1 MNLDIFLS
9 LFSLMLISLGVS
21 ALSEKTHIPFTVL
34 LVIAGSVLVPLS
46 GLEQLAFIDSFKMTP
61 ELLFF
66 VFLPILIFES
76 AYNINIRNMA
86 NNIIA
91 ISALAVISLLISV
104 AVVGVGLHFALA
116 AIGLNV
122 PMTIL
127 FLFGAI
133 ISATDPVAV
142 LSLFKEYGA
151 PRRLTLIFEGESLF
165 NDGTAF
171 AIFMVLLEISLSGFK
186 GAESVLEGI
195 ATFCTMVVGGLGFG
209 LAMGFLFARLIKWSR
224 GNEHVEITLTVLVA
238 HFTFILTELLSEN
251 LELFGFPIHLSAIIA
266 TLAAS
271 MVIGNYGRYK
281 MSPKVE
287 QYMEKFWGYFAFLA
301 NSLVFI
307 LMGLTFAQLSI
318 GLHVA
323 IWPILLAIGV
333 VAIGRA
339 VSIYPVV
346 GMLNLIKQE
355 ERIPAS
361 WQHLLSWGSLRGALA
376 VIMALLIPDNLT
388 VSGWSYDFSVKE
400 FIIALTIGCIYFTLL
415 IKATTIGWVMRKLK
429 IDALTSIEKVEYHES
444 KAFIINKALEKLRE
458 LETQGYVS
466 PEEFV
471 RLRDFYESHSLK
483 ALVGY
488 REEVGNSMNLAE
500 ANLRLYALGLEKA
513 GLRELLEDGKVD
525 EKIYKKVLN
534 MLHIQVDRLEHG
546 TAQVASLDE
555 KFPID
560 SVEKF
565 INLTRKLVFLPK
577 RQIKSGTLL
586 SYYRIQ
592 RLLVNRV
599 LDHFQSVELQSLI
612 KIFGD
617 EVAIE
622 KVRQFFENVA
632 QSIDAHIEMVEH
644 TQGISLIEVNH
655 AFVASTLRSLQADV
669 LEYLYRNE
677 IITNKLYILLN
688 NELAESDYPEK
699 R

>member
-9 LFSLMLISLGVS
+9 LFSLMLVSLGVS
-21 ALSEKTHIPFTVL
+21 ALSEKTHIPYTVL
-34 LVIAGSVLVPLS
+34 LVVAGTGLVPLS
-46 GLEQLAFIDSFKMTP
+46 GIEQFHFINSFKMTP
-61 ELLFF
+61 ELVFF

-76 AYNINIRNMA
+76 AYNINMRSME

-91 ISALAVISLLISV
+91 ISALAVVSMLISV
-104 AVVGVGLHFALA
+104 IVVGVGLHYALA
-116 AIGLNV
+116 AIGFQV
-122 PMTIL
+122 PLSVL

-142 LSLFKEYGA
+142 LSLFKDYGA
-151 PRRLTLIFEGESLF
+151 PQRLTLIFEGESLF

-171 AIFMVLLEISLSGFK
+171 AVFMVLLEITQSGFN
-186 GAESVLEGI
+186 GAESVLQGI
-195 ATFCTMVVGGLGFG
+195 AIFCTMVVGGLGFG

-281 MSPKVE
+281 MSPRVE
-287 QYMEKFWGYFAFLA
+287 QYMEKFWSYFAFLT

-307 LMGLTFAQLSI
+307 LMGLTFARLSI
-318 GLHVA
+318 GLNVT
-323 IWPILLAIGV
+323 IWPIVLTIGV

-339 VSIYPVV
+339 ISIYPVV
-346 GMLNLIKQE
+346 GMLNRMRLE
-355 ERIPAS
+355 ERIPTS

-388 VSGWSYDFSVKE
+388 VSGWSFDFSVKE
-400 FIIALTIGCIYFTLL
+400 FILAITIGCIYFTLL
-415 IKATTIGWVMRKLK
+415 IKATTIGTIMRKLK
-429 IDALTSIEKVEYHES
+429 IDALTPIEKVEYHES
-444 KAFIINKALEKLRE
+444 KAIIVNKALEKLRE
-458 LETQGYVS
+458 LETQGYVGAK
-466 PEEFV
+466 EFE
-471 RLRDFYESHSLK
+471 RLREFYESHSLK

-488 REEVGNSMNLAE
+488 REEVGTSMNLAE

-513 GLRELLEDGKVD
+513 ELWKLLEDGKID

-546 TAQVASLDE
+546 AAQVASLDE

-565 INLTRKLVFLPK
+565 INLTRKLVFMSERK
-577 RQIKSGTLL
+577 IKPDKLL
-586 SYYRIQ
+586 TYYRTQ

-599 LDHFQSVELQSLI
+599 LDHFQSVEIQSLI

-617 EVAIE
+617 EAAIE
-622 KVRQFFENVA
+622 KVKQFFANVA

-644 TQGISLIEVNH
+644 TQGVSLTEVNH
-655 AFVASTLRSLQADV
+655 AFVASTLRSLQADA

-688 NELAESDYPEK
+688 NELAQSDHPDKY
-699 R
+699 